1 MTKPTMSKPA
11 GKSAGASPEFS
22 TEVVKVMADVLSR
35 RPDDLKPTL
44 SLKELVEDSFDLVEM
59 VMTLKD
65 HFKVAVVATE
75 FDQIKTV
82 GDLVNYIDGKVK
94 AQKT

>member
-1 MTKPTMSKPA
+1 MTFQTGTIKTDTMQ
-11 GKSAGASPEFS
+11 
-22 TEVVKVMADVLSR
+22 TEVVNVMSEVLSK
-35 RPDDLKPTL
+35 RPDQIKPEM

-65 HFKVAVVATE
+65 HFQVAVVATE

-82 GDLVNYIDGKVK
+82 ADLVTYLDKKVRAK
-94 AQKT
+94 ANAK

>member
-1 MTKPTMSKPA
+1 MTTTPNMQ
-11 GKSAGASPEFS
+11 
-22 TEVVKVMADVLSR
+22 TEVVKVMADVLSK
-35 RPDDLKPTL
+35 RPDQIQPTM

-65 HFKVAVVATE
+65 HFQVAVVATE

-82 GDLVNYIDGKVK
+82 ADLVTYLDKKVQAK
-94 AQKT
+94 AKK